1 MIGNGVDLQKI
12 QYFLAV
18 MEHRNYS
25 NAAQALRVSQPT
37 LSRQMSALEHE
48 FDVPLF
54 VRHGRGVAP
63 TEAANKLYE
72 GFKGLE
78 RQLRSLKS
86 EVGAA
91 SGEPRGEVAF
101 GIPPSPRALLGVPLI
116 ERFAKEYPRVV
127 VRISEETSSELRD
140 QVAAGVLDLAVTNLN
155 EPMRGVTAEPLGQ
168 ESMLLVG
175 PPDAK
180 FTKRGEISIDR
191 LADFPLILTTRPNS
205 LRLSVEAGLSRFGI
219 RPNIRIEANTLPLIT
234 DLVRAGLGYT
244 VLPSCGVR
252 ALTKSGQ
259 VSAKPIAGLSI
270 TWLMAIPRSRSLSFA
285 AERFCEM
292 LRLISREQ
300 IDKGI
305 WNTPRT

>member
-1 MIGNGVDLQKI
+1 MNGNGVDLQKI

-18 MEHRNYS
+18 MDHRNYS
-25 NAAQALRVSQPT
+25 VAAQALRVSQPT
-37 LSRQMSALEHE
+37 LSRQMSALENE
-48 FDVPLF
+48 FDAPLF

-63 TEAANKLYE
+63 TEAANRLYE

-91 SGEPRGEVAF
+91 SG
-101 GIPPSPRALLGVPLI
+101 
-116 ERFAKEYPRVV
+116 
-127 VRISEETSSELRD
+127 ELRD

-168 ESMLLVG
+168 EPMLLVG

-180 FTKRGEISIDR
+180 FAKRGAMSIDR

-219 RPNIRIEANTLPLIT
+219 RPNIRIEANTLPLMT

-252 ALTKSGQ
+252 TLAKSGQ
-259 VSAKPIAGLSI
+259 VSAKPIAGFSI
-270 TWLMAIPRSRSLSFA
+270 TWLMAKPKSRPLSFA
-285 AERFCEM
+285 AGRFCEM
-292 LRLISREQ
+292 LRIISREQ

-305 WNTPRT
+305 WTLPRAWKR

>member
-1 MIGNGVDLQKI
+1 LDLQKI

-18 MEHRNYS
+18 MEHRNFS

-37 LSRQMSALEHE
+37 LSRQMSSLEHE
-48 FDVPLF
+48 FDAPLF

-63 TEAANKLYE
+63 TEAANRLYE

-101 GIPPSPRALLGVPLI
+101 GIPPSPRSLLGVPLI
-116 ERFAKEYPRVV
+116 ERFAKAYPRVV
-127 VRISEETSSELRD
+127 IRVSEETSSELRD

-155 EPMRGVTAEPLGQ
+155 EPMRGVAGEPLGR
-168 ESMLLVG
+168 EPMMLVG
-175 PPDAK
+175 PRDANLS
-180 FTKRGEISIDR
+180 KRREITIDQ

-205 LRLSVEAGLSRFGI
+205 LRLTVESGLSRFGI
-219 RPNIRIEANTLPLIT
+219 RPNVRIEANTLPLMT

-252 ALTKSGQ
+252 ALAKAKQ
-259 VSAKPIAGLSI
+259 VVAKPISGFSI
-270 TWLMAIPRSRSLSFA
+270 TWLIAKPKSRSLSFA
-285 AERFCEM
+285 AERFRDM
-292 LRLISREQ
+292 LHSAARDQ
-300 IDKGI
+300 IARGTWI
-305 WNTPRT
+305 APAT